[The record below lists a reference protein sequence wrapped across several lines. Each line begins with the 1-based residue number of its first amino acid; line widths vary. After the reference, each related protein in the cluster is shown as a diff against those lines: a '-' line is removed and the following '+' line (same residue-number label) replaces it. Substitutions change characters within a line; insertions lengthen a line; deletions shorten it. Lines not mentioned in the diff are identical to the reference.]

1 MGCGSP
7 IHWLLL
13 ALLAASGVRGETS
26 KLVAVDTFDGKLLA
40 RAIFSK
46 TNRIRYEHHLKPF
59 KPEVRLDK
67 AAAGHVLTLALTQT
81 LAHESPLAGRET
93 VEARIESAGM
103 RPAVVREN
111 LARMPVLETT
121 NGSSHR
127 PTYAELAGRIVQSWL
142 ESPDHRENL
151 LSTDVTHAGVA
162 ARLVL
167 VPVRTEAVFIV
178 QVLCTPAPPRPEGLT
193 EPPDNRG
200 RGGGNPLRNA
210 PVAQ

>member
-1 MGCGSP
+1 MDCGSP

-13 ALLAASGVRGETS
+13 ALLAASGVRGEAS

-40 RAIFSK
+40 RAIFAE
-46 TNRIRYEHHLKPF
+46 TNRIRLEHHLKPL
-59 KPEVRLDK
+59 KQEVRLDK

-81 LAHESPLAGRET
+81 LTHESPLTGWET
-93 VEARIESAGM
+93 AEARIESAGL

-111 LARMPVLETT
+111 LARMPVLEPTK
-121 NGSSHR
+121 GSSRR
-127 PTYAELAGRIVQSWL
+127 PTYPELAGRIVQGWL

-151 LSTDVTHAGVA
+151 LSADVTHAGAA
-162 ARLVL
+162 ARVVW
-167 VPVRTEAVFIV
+167 VPVRTEAVFVV
-178 QVLCTPAPPRPEGLT
+178 QVFCTPAPPRPEGLT

-210 PVAQ
+210 AMAQ

>member
-1 MGCGSP
+1 M
-7 IHWLLL
+7 HWLLL
-13 ALLAASGVRGETS
+13 VLLAASGVRGAAS
-26 KLVAVDTFDGKLLA
+26 KQVAVETFDGKLLA
-40 RAIFSK
+40 RAIFSE
-46 TNRIRYEHHLKPF
+46 TNRIRHEHHRKPF
-59 KPEVRLDK
+59 KPDPRLDK

-93 VEARIESAGM
+93 LEARIESAGL

-111 LARMPVLETT
+111 LARMPVLETA

-127 PTYAELAGRIVQSWL
+127 PTYAELAGRIVQGWF
-142 ESPDHRENL
+142 ESPVHRENL

-162 ARLVL
+162 ARVVL
-167 VPVRTEAVFIV
+167 VPVRAEAVFVV
-178 QVLCTPAPPRPEGLT
+178 QVFCTPAPPRPEGLA